1 MFELRNENI
10 HQEDSRMRETRNAQT
25 IIFDFYAEH
34 EHAQQLR
41 KISDLLDEHPIILTL
56 IARDFDKKETKK
68 TGACGLSLESIL
80 RCLFLKQILRVSY
93 RQLAFHL
100 SDSPSYRAF
109 ARLRSE
115 DSPSKS
121 ALQNTVR
128 RISAE
133 TLHQI
138 NQQLMLHWITERT
151 LSLDSVRIDS
161 TVVDSNI
168 ANPLDSQLLND
179 GVRVLSRMMAS
190 SRNTTGV
197 RHRFTDQRKKS
208 KSLSFQIFHAKK
220 PVKDALYPKLLTCV
234 SITLKQLE
242 RAIEKTL
249 QEAIEPCAATF
260 WIEKA
265 EHYRSLLLRVVDQTQ
280 RRVFQGEKVPA
291 SEKLVS
297 LFEPHTDII
306 VKTNRDVQ
314 YGHKINLATQAEG
327 FVTYLNIENGNPS
340 DKSLF
345 LPVLDASL
353 KDYGCVPEETVAD
366 GGYASRAN
374 VEQGREKGTDRT
386 VFNKRCGLG
395 YHQMGVKKKTF
406 DKLRNF
412 RAGIEGNISE
422 LKRALGMS
430 KARWKGYDGF
440 AAYVW
445 SSALSYNLMRMIRFS
460 SA

>member
-1 MFELRNENI
+1 
-10 HQEDSRMRETRNAQT
+10 MRETRNAQAS
-25 IIFDFYAEH
+25 IFDFYAPH

-41 KISDLLDEHPIILTL
+41 KLSELLDEHPIILTL
-56 IARDFDKKETKK
+56 INRDFDRKELAN

-80 RCLFLKQILRVSY
+80 RCLLLKQILRVSY

-109 ARLRSE
+109 ARLRYG
-115 DSPSKS
+115 DSPCKS
-121 ALQNTVR
+121 ALQSTVR
-128 RISAE
+128 RIRHE
-133 TLHQI
+133 TLNQI
-138 NQQLMLHWITERT
+138 NQQLMLHWIEEKT
-151 LSLDSVRIDS
+151 LSLDSLRIDS
-161 TVVDSNI
+161 TVIDSNI
-168 ANPLDSQLLND
+168 AKPLDSQLLND
-179 GVRVLSRMMAS
+179 GVRVLSRMIAS
-190 SRNTTGV
+190 SHRKTGV
-197 RHRFTDQRKKS
+197 KHRYKDQRKKS

-220 PVKDALYPKLLTCV
+220 PVKDALYPKLLACV
-234 SITLKQLE
+234 SITLKQLNT
-242 RAIEKTL
+242 AIKKIR
-249 QEAIEPCAATF
+249 QETTKPYAAEL
-260 WIEKA
+260 WIKKA
-265 EHYRSLLLRVVDQTQ
+265 QHYRSLLLRVVDQTQ

-291 SEKLVS
+291 SEKQVS

-314 YGHKINLATQAEG
+314 YGHKVNLATQGEG

-345 LPVLDASL
+345 LPVLDASQ
-353 KDYGCVPEETVAD
+353 KDYGCVPAETVAD
-366 GGYASRAN
+366 GGYASGAN

-422 LKRALGMS
+422 LKRALGMG
-430 KARWKGYDGF
+430 KAMWKGYDGF

-445 SSALSYNLMRMIRFS
+445 SSTLSYNLVRMIRFS